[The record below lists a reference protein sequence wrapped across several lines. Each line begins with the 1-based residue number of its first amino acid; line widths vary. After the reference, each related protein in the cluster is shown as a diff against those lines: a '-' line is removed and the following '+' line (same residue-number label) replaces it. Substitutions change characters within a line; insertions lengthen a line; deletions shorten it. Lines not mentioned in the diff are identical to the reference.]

1 MCLPLFAQA
10 IPVPEMVPF
19 GKAFELLLSISSERI
34 LGEAIEMKIAR
45 IALIVV
51 GLITLV
57 MGVMGA
63 TTVMYGVVDPM
74 WHAAFKIVV
83 GLIAV
88 GIGLVEKS

>member
-1 MCLPLFAQA
+1 VSSAVCRSS
-10 IPVPEMVPF
+10 PVAEMVLF
-19 GKAFELLLSISSERI
+19 GKAFELSLSISSERVS
-34 LGEAIEMKIAR
+34 GEVIEIKVAR

-63 TTVMYGVVDPM
+63 TTVMYGVADPM
-74 WHAAFKIVV
+74 WHAVFKIVV

>member
-1 MCLPLFAQA
+1 
-10 IPVPEMVPF
+10 
-19 GKAFELLLSISSERI
+19 
-34 LGEAIEMKIAR
+34 MKVAR

-63 TTVMYGVVDPM
+63 TMVMYGVVDPM
-74 WHAAFKIVV
+74 WHAVFKIVV
-83 GLIAV
+83 GLIVV